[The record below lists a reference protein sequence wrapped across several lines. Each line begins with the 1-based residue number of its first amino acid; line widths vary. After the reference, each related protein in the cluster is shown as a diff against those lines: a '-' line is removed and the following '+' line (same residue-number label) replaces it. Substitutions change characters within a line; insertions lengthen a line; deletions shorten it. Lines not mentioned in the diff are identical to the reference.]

1 MLPRSHI
8 RSSGQPCRISAVV
21 HALVFA
27 VALPGCAALPL
38 AVLSGGMQ
46 AGGGALVKTGTEYTA
61 SGAVYRTFAIPLAD
75 VHAAVLEAFHRT
87 DIAVA
92 QDEASPKGQRVVG
105 EAQHRTVRVRL
116 TPLTPALTQM
126 ELVVKR
132 NLLASDTGP
141 VIAPAR
147 KVRSATSQIRRPRAS
162 KECHCAPAP
171 AENSSN
177 AAAVSSW
184 SSATVS
190 VGPPLQW
197 YRNCGSSRTR
207 SNRSA
212 EGEPASSNSSSNRCG
227 SVTSYGP
234 MSNV

>member
-1 MLPRSHI
+1 
-8 RSSGQPCRISAVV
+8 V

-87 DIAVA
+87 DISVA
-92 QDEASPKGQRVVG
+92 RDEASPKGQRVVG

-132 NLLASDTGP
+132 NLLASDKATASEVLARTEQVLAEKP
-141 VIAPAR
+141 MLAARLDDVPKKSPAR
-147 KVRSATSQIRRPRAS
+147 R
-162 KECHCAPAP
+162 
-171 AENSSN
+171 
-177 AAAVSSW
+177 
-184 SSATVS
+184 
-190 VGPPLQW
+190 
-197 YRNCGSSRTR
+197 
-207 SNRSA
+207 
-212 EGEPASSNSSSNRCG
+212 
-227 SVTSYGP
+227 
-234 MSNV
+234 